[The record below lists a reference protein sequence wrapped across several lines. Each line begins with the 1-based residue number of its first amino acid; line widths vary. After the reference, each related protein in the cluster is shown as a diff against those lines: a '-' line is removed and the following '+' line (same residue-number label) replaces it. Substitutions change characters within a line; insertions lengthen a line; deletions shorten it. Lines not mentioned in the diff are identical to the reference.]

1 MQAFLLPLSGP
12 RLGAGCADEQRQ
24 QIRGRARL
32 RSEDVPDRIDV
43 SAVQIEKAG
52 DVVKMITPTLAIS
65 P

>member
-12 RLGAGCADEQRQ
+12 HLGTGCEDEQRQ

-43 SAVQIEKAG
+43 SAVQIEKASNM
-52 DVVKMITPTLAIS
+52 VKVIARTLAIS
-65 P
+65 S